1 MLANS
6 TDYPWTTAPGMVM
19 SNGQPISQDTLSY
32 IPRKANGELRITAA
46 TDIKA
51 KQDEVEESRDK
62 STLQIMGYTYTKVN
76 VKGRLTVT
84 NLKSKP
90 VTVSVKKTVTG
101 EVSASG
107 TAESVKKTT
116 QGIRAVNPT
125 SVISWKVPLK
135 PGEEKNLEYT
145 YFDYVRY

>member
-1 MLANS
+1 MLTNN

-19 SNGQPISQDTLSY
+19 SNGRPISQDTLGY
-32 IPRKANGELRITAA
+32 VAKKAKGELKITAA

-62 STLQIMGYTYTKVN
+62 SPLQMMGYTYAKVN

-84 NLKSKP
+84 NLKTKP

-101 EVSASG
+101 EVSSSG
-107 TAESVKKTT
+107 SAESVQKTT

-125 SVISWKVPLK
+125 SQISWKVPLS
-135 PGEEKNLEYT
+135 PGEEKNLDYT
-145 YFDYVRY
+145 YYAYVRY